1 MIFVDTGAW
10 IARFYPADQHHAVAR
25 QWFAQNQQPLLTTD
39 YIVDETLTVLKARGE
54 PARALQ
60 LGALFFT
67 GQLTRLY
74 YLTEG
79 DVLSAWQIFRQYT
92 DKDWSFT
99 DCTSKL
105 VLERLAIAQACSFD
119 QHFRQF
125 GTVTVVP

>member
-10 IARFYPADQHHAVAR
+10 IARFYPADQHHRAAR
-25 QWFAQNQQPLLTTD
+25 HWFAQNGQPLLTTD
-39 YIVDETLTVLKARGE
+39 YVIDEALTVLKARGE
-54 PARALQ
+54 PRRSLQ
-60 LGALFFT
+60 LGALFFS
-67 GQLTRLY
+67 GQLTRIY
-74 YLTEG
+74 YLTESDILG
-79 DVLSAWQIFRQYT
+79 AWQIFRQYA